1 MIPPI
6 LSASH
11 FDKLPMGFRELGFFY
26 TRQYYYSLVSL
37 CTRHMPALRYEMS
50 RPKYA
55 PSFDITGPGHL
66 HENKCFPSARS
77 KIVPREHRNSS
88 CNWNVWEVYS
98 ATSPPMKYYEFSP
111 SIIYLMTS
119 LYIICFWH
127 SSETWVECFKVKCS
141 LILFPGSCFLP
152 LL

>member
-1 MIPPI
+1 MHPPLTSLDQATYMKTNVFHLLGAKLYQESTGI
-6 LSASH
+6 QVAS
-11 FDKLPMGFRELGFFY
+11 
-26 TRQYYYSLVSL
+26 
-37 CTRHMPALRYEMS
+37 EMFG
-50 RPKYA
+50 R
-55 PSFDITGPGHL
+55 
-66 HENKCFPSARS
+66 
-77 KIVPREHRNSS
+77 
-88 CNWNVWEVYS
+88 YS

-127 SSETWVECFKVKCS
+127 SSQTWVECFKVKCS